1 MRRSH
6 REAIT
11 QVWDVQDSV
20 EPNPTNSDPGQT
32 GIIYI
37 QDNGSATND
46 VAAHYSISGTA
57 QNGIDYSNLT
67 GEVTVSNNQGWAE
80 IDIDPIADGL
90 KPTRRSF

>member
-20 EPNPTNSDPGQT
+20 EPNPTNS
-32 GIIYI
+32 
-37 QDNGSATND
+37 D

-90 KPTRRSF
+90 KPDQTVILTLLQNMACNFCGRA